1 MTIRIFVNIYCF
13 KMVCSPLPLPHPS
26 AQPEVPYT
34 LPETKLPKPRGQ
46 KGHTFASPLPSPC
59 CFSEPWYAKYFA
71 LMSSASLTGS
81 YRCLSQPPR
90 DNWESESMWLQQGKY
105 DSITASCRDLLA
117 DCPRDLGHPLGWL
130 SVRLIKQLEAFQE
143 KQVPNSISLS
153 FLPFVMTWES
163 SSKRC
168 LDSCSS
174 FSTYHLCDPR

>member
-13 KMVCSPLPLPHPS
+13 KMACSPLPWPDPLHSLKCLIPCLKQNS
-26 AQPEVPYT
+26 LNPEGRKAT
-34 LPETKLPKPRGQ
+34 
-46 KGHTFASPLPSPC
+46 PLIHLSPSPC

-71 LMSSASLTGS
+71 LMNSASLTGS
-81 YRCLSQPPR
+81 YRCLSQLPR

-117 DCPRDLGHPLGWL
+117 DCPRDLSHPLGWR
-130 SVRLIKQLEAFQE
+130 SVWLIKQLEAFQE
-143 KQVPNSISLS
+143 NQAPNSISLS